1 MSFSLKQSAVN
12 APFFLIAGPCVI
24 QSEELCLEIAKTVKK
39 IGEEQKIPVVF
50 KASYDKANRTS
61 GDSFRGPGLE
71 RGLEILS
78 SVKSKTGLPILTDI
92 HEAFQAPIVAEVCDI
107 LQIPAFLCR
116 QTDLTEAAAKTGKIV
131 NIKKGQFL
139 SPWATKHLAEKVR
152 HTNSSSEV
160 FLTERGA
167 SFGYGNLI
175 VDMRSFP
182 IMKQYCDGVIYD
194 ATHSLQLPSSGGAKT
209 GGQREYIGTLAR
221 AAMATG
227 AVDGL
232 FLEVHPEPE
241 KSPSDADNILPLDQL
256 ENLIKQLVSI
266 KKAISGAN

>member
-1 MSFSLKQSAVN
+1 MSFSLKKASAG

-24 QSEELCLEIAKTVKK
+24 QTEELCLEIAQTVKK
-39 IGEEQKIPVVF
+39 IGTELNIPVVF

-61 GDSFRGPGLE
+61 GDSYRGPGLE
-71 RGLEILS
+71 KGLEILAN
-78 SVKSKTGLPILTDI
+78 VKKQTGLPVLTDI

-139 SPWATKHLAEKVR
+139 SPWATKHLADKVK
-152 HTNSSSEV
+152 SIEGSGEV

-232 FLEVHPEPE
+232 FLEVHPEPS

-256 ENLIKQLVSI
+256 EGLMKQLVAI
-266 KKAISGAN
+266 KKAVGAC